1 MDPSDDKVNQVI
13 DYYIGYDEEGRLSR
27 DLGQVE
33 YLRSQNI
40 IQRFLQ
46 TPPAVVLDVG
56 GAAGRYSCWLAK
68 EGYQVHLIDV
78 VPLHLELAQKAS
90 AAQPKTPV
98 ASFSQG
104 DARRLEFKDECADGV
119 LLMGPLYH
127 LTKQEDRIN
136 ALKEAYRV
144 LKNGG
149 VLFAAGISRF
159 ASTIDGLVTGEG
171 FVPAF
176 LDIMHQDLKNGQ
188 HQNPTKDPRYFTD
201 TFFHHPDELRQEVAS
216 AGFEVGALLAVEGI
230 SYMMKDFEENWQ
242 VEAHQT
248 MLLEILQKTESEPS
262 LIGASPHVMCV
273 GQKV

>member
-1 MDPSDDKVNQVI
+1 MKPSDDKVNQVI

-27 DLGQVE
+27 DLGQIE

-46 TPPAVVLDVG
+46 TSPAVVLDVG

-68 EGYQVHLIDV
+68 EGYQAHLVDV

-90 AAQPKTPV
+90 AAQPNTPV

-104 DARRLEFKDECADGV
+104 DARQLEFKDECAEGV

-127 LTKQEDRIN
+127 LTKQEDRIK

-144 LKNGG
+144 LKKGG

-159 ASTIDGLVTGEG
+159 ASTIDGLVTGEC

-176 LDIMHQDLKNGQ
+176 LEIMHQDLKNGQ
-188 HQNPTKDPRYFTD
+188 HQNPTKDPHYFTD

-216 AGFEVGALLAVEGI
+216 AGFEVRALLAVEGI

-242 VEAHQT
+242 IERHQT